1 MRRVASLFGDWPE
14 AIIWTCLEGR
24 MGQIHV
30 DNTQSP
36 QSALAL
42 YGRQSFFG
50 FLAGKPNVDLL
61 KMCEG
66 KDIILVPQNQSW
78 SDLIEG
84 TYGDRIRS
92 FTRYA
97 TKKDTS
103 FDLGHLQKL
112 IDALSEEFDLKV
124 IDRNLYDACLVEDW
138 SRDLAGIQETYE
150 QFGLP
155 FDREEVRKYILRY
168 SVKDLLVRDA
178 DKYGLDSDE
187 LNRVRATSL
196 KEKNTQIPL
205 MAGAAEILDWTAQ
218 QGIQNFVYTHKSDN
232 AFQVLEDLGVRHHF
246 TEILTSD
253 SGFARKPSPEA
264 LLFLIEKYGLDQENT
279 YYIGDRL
286 LDVETAVNA
295 GIHSINLQIDGVEK
309 TWKIVSLL
317 DIKQI
322 LTDEYKQKQ
331 T

>member
-1 MRRVASLFGDWPE
+1 MTPIFIWDLDGTLLDSYE
-14 AIIWTCLEGR
+14 AI
-24 MGQIHV
+24 
-30 DNTQSP
+30 
-36 QSALAL
+36 
-42 YGRQSFFG
+42 
-50 FLAGKPNVDLL
+50 
-61 KMCEG
+61 
-66 KDIILVPQNQSW
+66 
-78 SDLIEG
+78 
-84 TYGDRIRS
+84 
-92 FTRYA
+92 
-97 TKKDTS
+97 
-103 FDLGHLQKL
+103 
-112 IDALSEEFDLKV
+112 
-124 IDRNLYDACLVEDW
+124 
-138 SRDLAGIQETYE
+138 LAGIQETYQE
-150 QFGLP
+150 YVLP
-155 FDREEVRKYILRY
+155 FDRAEVRKFILRY

-205 MAGAAEILDWTAQ
+205 MAGAVEILNWTAE

-264 LLFLIEKYGLDQENT
+264 LLFLIEKYGLDKENT

-295 GIHSINLQIDGVEK
+295 GIYSINLQIDGVEQN
-309 TWKIVSLL
+309 WKIVSLL

-322 LTDEYKQKQ
+322 LTDKSSHNNL
-331 T
+331 

>member
-1 MRRVASLFGDWPE
+1 MIPTFIWDLDGTLLDSYE
-14 AIIWTCLEGR
+14 AI
-24 MGQIHV
+24 
-30 DNTQSP
+30 
-36 QSALAL
+36 
-42 YGRQSFFG
+42 
-50 FLAGKPNVDLL
+50 
-61 KMCEG
+61 
-66 KDIILVPQNQSW
+66 
-78 SDLIEG
+78 
-84 TYGDRIRS
+84 
-92 FTRYA
+92 
-97 TKKDTS
+97 
-103 FDLGHLQKL
+103 
-112 IDALSEEFDLKV
+112 
-124 IDRNLYDACLVEDW
+124 
-138 SRDLAGIQETYE
+138 LAGIQETYE
-150 QFGLP
+150 QYELP
-155 FDREEVRKYILRY
+155 FDREEVRNFILRY

-205 MAGAAEILDWTAQ
+205 MAGATEILDWTAQ

-232 AFQVLEDLGVRHHF
+232 AFQVLAELGIAHHF
-246 TEILTSD
+246 IEILTSD

-264 LLFLIEKYGLDQENT
+264 LLFLIEKYGLDKENT

-286 LDVETAVNA
+286 LDVETAINA

-309 TWKIVSLL
+309 NWKIVSLL

>member
-1 MRRVASLFGDWPE
+1 MTPTFIWDLDGTLLDSYE
-14 AIIWTCLEGR
+14 AI
-24 MGQIHV
+24 
-30 DNTQSP
+30 
-36 QSALAL
+36 
-42 YGRQSFFG
+42 
-50 FLAGKPNVDLL
+50 
-61 KMCEG
+61 
-66 KDIILVPQNQSW
+66 
-78 SDLIEG
+78 
-84 TYGDRIRS
+84 
-92 FTRYA
+92 
-97 TKKDTS
+97 
-103 FDLGHLQKL
+103 
-112 IDALSEEFDLKV
+112 
-124 IDRNLYDACLVEDW
+124 
-138 SRDLAGIQETYE
+138 LAGIQETYD
-150 QFGLP
+150 QFDLP
-155 FDREEVRKYILRY
+155 FDREEVRNFILRY

-232 AFQVLEDLGVRHHF
+232 AFQVLEELGIAHHF

-264 LLFLIEKYGLDQENT
+264 LLFLIEKYGLDKENT

-286 LDVETAVNA
+286 LDVETAINA

-309 TWKIVSLL
+309 NWKIVSLL

>member
-1 MRRVASLFGDWPE
+1 MTPTFIWDLDGTLLDSYE
-14 AIIWTCLEGR
+14 AI
-24 MGQIHV
+24 
-30 DNTQSP
+30 
-36 QSALAL
+36 
-42 YGRQSFFG
+42 
-50 FLAGKPNVDLL
+50 
-61 KMCEG
+61 
-66 KDIILVPQNQSW
+66 
-78 SDLIEG
+78 
-84 TYGDRIRS
+84 
-92 FTRYA
+92 
-97 TKKDTS
+97 
-103 FDLGHLQKL
+103 
-112 IDALSEEFDLKV
+112 
-124 IDRNLYDACLVEDW
+124 
-138 SRDLAGIQETYE
+138 LAGIQETYD
-150 QFGLP
+150 QFDLP
-155 FDREEVRKYILRY
+155 FDREEVRNFILRY

-205 MAGAAEILDWTAQ
+205 MTGAAEILDWTAQ

-232 AFQVLEDLGVRHHF
+232 AFQVLEELGVRHHF

-264 LLFLIEKYGLDQENT
+264 LLFLIEKYGLDKEKT

-295 GIHSINLQIDGVEK
+295 GIQSINLQIDGVEK
-309 TWKIVSLL
+309 NWKIISLL

>member
-1 MRRVASLFGDWPE
+1 MTPTFIWDLDGTLLDSYE
-14 AIIWTCLEGR
+14 AI
-24 MGQIHV
+24 
-30 DNTQSP
+30 
-36 QSALAL
+36 
-42 YGRQSFFG
+42 
-50 FLAGKPNVDLL
+50 
-61 KMCEG
+61 
-66 KDIILVPQNQSW
+66 
-78 SDLIEG
+78 
-84 TYGDRIRS
+84 
-92 FTRYA
+92 
-97 TKKDTS
+97 
-103 FDLGHLQKL
+103 
-112 IDALSEEFDLKV
+112 
-124 IDRNLYDACLVEDW
+124 
-138 SRDLAGIQETYE
+138 LAGIQETYE

-155 FDREEVRKYILRY
+155 FDREEVRKFILRY

-205 MAGAAEILDWTAQ
+205 MAGAVEILNWTAE

-253 SGFARKPSPEA
+253 SGFARKPSPET
-264 LLFLIEKYGLDQENT
+264 LLFLIEKYGLDKENT

-295 GIHSINLQIDGVEK
+295 GIHSINLQIDGVEQN
-309 TWKIVSLL
+309 WKIVSLL

-322 LTDEYKQKQ
+322 LTDKSSHNNL
-331 T
+331 